1 MTRLPAA
8 LLAAAIYAI
17 AAPAHANFFKNGTG
31 LASPGQTVDFE
42 SVVLA
47 TNQVVTTEFQSLG
60 VTFTGAFANPDPLV
74 PYPNV
79 SGNRISN
86 FQSNIG
92 HSALFVADFGST
104 LSEVAFSFVSSP
116 GTATFEAL
124 LNGILVES
132 GSGVTSAIDSNN
144 FFGFTGITFNQIR
157 LSVNSFDSAFVI
169 DNLQTVNSVP
179 EPESWALLLMGVS
192 LIGVASRRDK
202 R

>member
-1 MTRLPAA
+1 MKFLPAA
-8 LLAAAIYAI
+8 LFAGAVYAV
-17 AAPAHANFFKNGTG
+17 AAPAQANFFNNGTG
-31 LASPGQTVDFE
+31 LTSPGQNVDFE

-60 VTFTGAFANPDPLV
+60 VTFTGAFANPNPLV

-92 HSALFVADFGST
+92 HSALFVADFGSK
-104 LSEVAFSFVSSP
+104 LREAAFSFVSSA

-124 LNGILVES
+124 LNGNLVES
-132 GSGVTSAIDSNN
+132 GIGMTSTNNSIN

-157 LSVNSFDSAFVI
+157 LSVNSFDNAFVI
-169 DNLQTVNSVP
+169 DNLQTVSSVP
-179 EPESWALLLMGVS
+179 EPESWALLLVGMGLVG
-192 LIGVASRRDK
+192 IASRRDK